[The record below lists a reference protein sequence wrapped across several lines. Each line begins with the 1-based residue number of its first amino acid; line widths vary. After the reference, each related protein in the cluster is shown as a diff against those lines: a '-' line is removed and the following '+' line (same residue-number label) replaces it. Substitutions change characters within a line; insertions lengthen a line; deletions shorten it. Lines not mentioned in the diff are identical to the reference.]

1 VNLAYLSLAALVIAV
16 GVSFAA
22 RLNVGVLAIVFAWL
36 VGVVIGG
43 MSLNELTAGFP
54 AQLFLI
60 LVGVT
65 LLFTQAQANGTLD
78 RIAHFAVR
86 CCRGNVGMIPVMF
99 FFIGL
104 VLATIGPGGL
114 PAAAILAPLAMRV
127 ASNAG
132 IPAFLMIIMMGNG
145 AQAGTLSPIAP
156 TGIIVGNILPKL
168 GIVGLEWRLYLCVLI
183 GHTVV
188 GFAGYF
194 LFGGLRLFSRTYRGQ
209 EDASATRFERQHWI
223 TVVVIVG
230 LLLSVFVFD
239 VNVGMGAFTGAVI
252 LTVLGLSG
260 PGDPVKQMPWGAI
273 LMVSG
278 VTVLITLVDKTQGLK
293 VLTDLLAQFA
303 GQKTVTGMMG
313 FTTGLISVYS
323 STSGVVLPAFLP
335 TVPGLAEKLGA
346 DTIAIIYSICLTAH
360 LVDISPLSTTGA
372 VCIAATPTSENHQSL
387 FNKLLA
393 WGLSMAVVGAVVSYI
408 AFGLLR

>member
-1 VNLAYLSLAALVIAV
+1 MNLAYLSLAALVIAV

-43 MSLNELTAGFP
+43 MSLNDLTAGFP

-132 IPAFLMIIMMGNG
+132 IPAFLMIIMMANG

-156 TGIIVGNILPKL
+156 TGIIVANILPKL
-168 GIVGLEWRLYLCVLI
+168 GIVGLEWPLFLCVLI

-194 LFGGLRLFSRTYRGQ
+194 MFGGLRLFTRTYRGQ
-209 EDASATRFERQHWI
+209 EDASETKFERQHWI
-223 TVVVIVG
+223 TVAVIAG
-230 LLLSVFVFD
+230 LLLAVFVFG

-252 LTVLGLSG
+252 LTMLRISG

-293 VLTDLLAQFA
+293 VLTDFLAQFA

-335 TVPGLAEKLGA
+335 TVPGLAERLGA

-372 VCIAATPTSENHQSL
+372 VCIAATPASENHQAL

-393 WGLSMAVVGAVVSYI
+393 WGLSMAVLGAVASYI
-408 AFGLLR
+408 VFGLLR